1 MVIQFLE
8 ISESNRR
15 EFKAQ
20 LKIAYKNHFK
30 KTKAFKEVFKDSYIP
45 EISIPNDLY
54 FDDIE
59 KAKKQLYED
68 KTNGEEVYMKDFI
81 SDLQEN
87 LSFVPIIKVGK
98 EIEYDPGHSFTVEEM
113 NQIRKWQKA
122 HRSKNHPEGE
132 TYQGAVGV
140 ERFEYTLL
148 GTSLGMI
155 KNCFCKSC
163 KEKYEEESKPYTT
176 ITMEEFLRIKKPK
189 YSYEEKEKKLSELR
203 EKWDYEIDFS
213 DW

>member
-1 MVIQFLE
+1 MKIEFSK
-8 ISESNRR
+8 ISDENRQ
-15 EFKAQ
+15 EFRSQ
-20 LKIAYKNHFK
+20 LMIAYKIHFPNGK
-30 KTKAFKEVFKDSYIP
+30 PFNQAFHDWSDP

-54 FDDIE
+54 FEDIE
-59 KAKKQLYED
+59 KAKDEMYES
-68 KTNGEEVYMKDFI
+68 KNAGNEVYMKDFI

-87 LSFVPIIKVGK
+87 LSFVPVIKARK
-98 EIEYDPGHSFTVEEM
+98 EIEYDPGHSFTVDEM
-113 NQIRKWQKA
+113 NQIIKWQKK
-122 HRSKNHPEGE
+122 HREKNHPEGD

-163 KEKYEEESKPYTT
+163 REKYDKESQPYTT
-176 ITMEEFLRIKKPK
+176 CSIEEFLRLKKPK
-189 YSYEEKEKKLSELR
+189 YSSEEKSKKLKELR
-203 EKWDYEIDFS
+203 DKWDYEIDFS

>member
-54 FDDIE
+54 FYDIE

-87 LSFVPIIKVGK
+87 LSFVPIIKVEK

-122 HRSKNHPEGE
+122 HRAKNHPEGE

-163 KEKYEEESKPYTT
+163 KEKYDEESKPYTT
-176 ITMEEFLRIKKPK
+176 ITMEEFLRINPPK
-189 YSYEEKEKKLSELR
+189 YSYEEKEQKLSELR
-203 EKWDYEIDFS
+203 KKWDYEIDFS

>member
-1 MVIQFLE
+1 MVIQFFE
-8 ISESNRR
+8 IAENNIK
-15 EFKAQ
+15 EFKSQ

-30 KTKAFKEVFKDSYIP
+30 NTKSFKEAFKDFSVP
-45 EISIPNDLY
+45 EISISNDLY
-54 FDDIE
+54 FEDIE

-68 KTNGEEVYMKDFI
+68 KKSGEEIYMKDFI

-87 LSFVPIIKVGK
+87 LSFVPIIKVEK
-98 EIEYDPGHSFTVEEM
+98 ETEYDPGHSFTVEEM
-113 NQIRKWQKA
+113 TKIKKWQKQ
-122 HRSKNHPEGE
+122 HRAKNHPEGE

-155 KNCFCKSC
+155 KNCFCKTC
-163 KEKYEEESKPYTT
+163 KEKYDEESKPYTT
-176 ITMEEFLRIKKPK
+176 ITMEEFLRIKPPK
-189 YSYEEKEKKLSELR
+189 YSYEEKEQTLSELR
-203 EKWDYEIDFS
+203 KKWDYEIDFS